1 MDIFFLAR
9 GWWGVVVR
17 YMIQS
22 PQWLRTT
29 GCALLTI
36 WPSSP
41 GQLSDPSW
49 APSCLGEPLAQLGA
63 GWPRGPEPGQLIS
76 AIIASHPPEG
86 QGGPVYMAGQH
97 SDREC
102 GNMGGLWG
110 PHLRTGPAS
119 LLPVLSAKA
128 SQFSFKRKQV
138 NCKVKLQSSRY
149 RTDAGLQPF
158 LQQ

>member
-1 MDIFFLAR
+1 MGGGGEVHD
-9 GWWGVVVR
+9 
-17 YMIQS
+17 QS

-63 GWPRGPEPGQLIS
+63 GWPGGPEPGQLIS

-86 QGGPVYMAGQH
+86 QDGPVYMAGQQ

-102 GNMGGLWG
+102 GSMGCLWG
-110 PHLRTGPAS
+110 AS
-119 LLPVLSAKA
+119 SQNRSGITSACSIGQSK
-128 SQFSFKRKQV
+128 SVQLQEETSE
-138 NCKVKLQSSRY
+138 LQSQI
-149 RTDAGLQPF
+149 AEL
-158 LQQ
+158 